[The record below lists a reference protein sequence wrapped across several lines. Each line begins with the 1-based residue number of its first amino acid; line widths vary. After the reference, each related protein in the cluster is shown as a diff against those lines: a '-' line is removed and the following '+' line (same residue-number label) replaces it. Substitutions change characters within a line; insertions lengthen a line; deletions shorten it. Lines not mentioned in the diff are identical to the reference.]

1 MKPGPSQQTLLTTF
15 LIAGGMRSTLH
26 EMSPK
31 PKEDDRRLLLKIC
44 AVQFAPFNN
53 ADEFLEEMG
62 Q

>member
-1 MKPGPSQQTLLTTF
+1 
-15 LIAGGMRSTLH
+15 
-26 EMSPK
+26 MSLK
-31 PKEDDRRLLLKIC
+31 PKKKDDRRLLLKIC